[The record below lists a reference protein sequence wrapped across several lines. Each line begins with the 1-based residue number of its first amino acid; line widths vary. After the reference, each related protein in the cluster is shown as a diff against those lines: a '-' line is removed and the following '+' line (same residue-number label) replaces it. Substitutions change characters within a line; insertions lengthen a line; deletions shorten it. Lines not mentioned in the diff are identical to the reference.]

1 VGTRVRRIPAGQDSG
16 GALLIFPDTPD
27 VDVYIHGRAILRFD
41 DRTRA
46 MPPQTVMLTDV
57 VHDMPR
63 MRLYRPDTFYVAFD
77 VREGRREMRVHAHNT
92 IVAIGESATRVHQ
105 CAQPVPVCDP
115 ERGIRLPWNDR
126 VDRTHDSWLP
136 WGDALWRWLVK

>member
-46 MPPQTVMLTDV
+46 MPPQAVMLTDV

-63 MRLYRPDTFYVAFD
+63 MRLYRPDTFYV
-77 VREGRREMRVHAHNT
+77 REGRRVHAHNT

-115 ERGIRLPWNDR
+115 ERSIRLPWNDR
-126 VDRTHDSWLP
+126 TRDS
-136 WGDALWRWLVK
+136 WGDAGS